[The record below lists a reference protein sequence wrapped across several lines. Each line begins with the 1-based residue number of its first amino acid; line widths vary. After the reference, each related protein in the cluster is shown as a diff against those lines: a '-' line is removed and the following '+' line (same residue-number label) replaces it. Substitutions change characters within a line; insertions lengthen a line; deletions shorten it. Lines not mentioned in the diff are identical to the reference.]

1 MNKLINWFKQSNR
14 NKHLYMGI
22 LIYLVYILL
31 TIGLLLLTED
41 IILIS
46 TVIAT
51 ISSIT
56 HMISVEYKDR
66 LQGNKFDWLDILSG
80 SIIPVLLTIGI
91 SIYGLLQSN

>member
-1 MNKLINWFKQSNR
+1 M
-14 NKHLYMGI
+14 
-22 LIYLVYILL
+22 LL
-31 TIGLLLLTED
+31 TQD

-46 TVIAT
+46 VIIAS

-80 SIIPVLLTIGI
+80 SIIPIVLTIGI
-91 SIYGLLQSN
+91 SLYELLQS